1 MLNLFIPS
9 LLLLALP
16 FISSISWPLSL
27 FSLILITLLSITFIW
42 SPFSSPIIYNSFIS
56 LDLMSSSLISLSFWI
71 SALMIATRVKVIQSN
86 RNSNRFT
93 SCVIILCVVLVLAF
107 SINNFFSF
115 YLMFEASLIPTLLLV
130 LGWGYQ
136 PERLQAG
143 IYLMLYTIC
152 ARLPLLI
159 NLLITLKYSGSLS
172 IPLSTLQFSLIY
184 RSIDSIWWLISILA
198 FLVKIPIFI
207 FHLWLPK
214 AHVEAPIA
222 GSIILAGLLLK
233 LGGYGLI
240 RIAYILP
247 YTIFKVRT
255 FCNRISL
262 WGGVLTRFI
271 CLRQRDIKS
280 LIAYSSVGHISLVT
294 LGVVLI
300 NSWGWKGALVII
312 IAHGLCSSCIFALAN
327 INYEST
333 HTRNLFIT
341 KGILCL
347 FPAISFWWFILSIC
361 NIAAPP
367 SINLFGEIVLISS
380 ALWASPAYII
390 PLGLCRF
397 LAAAYSL
404 YLFTATNHGSTPQF
418 INSISIL
425 SPQYY
430 MTCFLHA
437 VPIFIIIL
445 SPDNISQWIW
455 PYSWITT
462 INCRFKGVLYTSAYF
477 ISISVLLPSK
487 QKDWL
492 ISNKVD

>member
-27 FSLILITLLSITFIW
+27 FSLILITFLSVTFIW

-198 FLVKIPIFI
+198 FLVKMPIFI

>member
-1 MLNLFIPS
+1 MLNILFP
-9 LLLLALP
+9 LLLMLLLP
-16 FISSISWPLSL
+16 ILNPIFWSLSVIL
-27 FSLILITLLSITFIW
+27 LILITLLRLTLIW
-42 SPFSSPIIYNSFIS
+42 NPYSSFTLINSLIS
-56 LDLMSSSLISLSFWI
+56 LDLISSRLISLSLWI
-71 SALMIATRVKVIQSN
+71 SALIIVTRVKVFQNKRRANIFSL
-86 RNSNRFT
+86 
-93 SCVIILCVVLVLAF
+93 CVILLCLILILAF
-107 SINNFFSF
+107 SINNLLSF
-115 YLMFEASLIPTLLLV
+115 YLIFEASLIPTLLLV

-143 IYLMLYTIC
+143 LYLILYTIC

-159 NLLITLKYSGSLS
+159 NLLITFNTKGSLS
-172 IPLSTLQFSLIY
+172 TSLRNMNFINIS
-184 RSIDSIWWLISILA
+184 RSIDSIWWLITILA

-240 RIAYILP
+240 RVAYILP
-247 YTIFKVRT
+247 FTMFKIRR
-255 FCNRISL
+255 FCNRISI

-271 CLRQRDIKS
+271 CLRQSDIKS

-294 LGVVLI
+294 LGIILI
-300 NSWGWKGALVII
+300 NSWGWKGALIII

-333 HTRNLFIT
+333 HTRNLYIT

-347 FPAISFWWFILSIC
+347 FPAISFWWFLLSIC

-380 ALWASPAYII
+380 AIWASFAYII

-397 LAAAYSL
+397 IAAAYSL
-404 YLFTATNHGSTPQF
+404 YLFTSTNHGSTPQF
-418 INSISIL
+418 INSIAIL

-430 MTCFLHA
+430 TTCVLHA
-437 VPIFIIIL
+437 APIFILIMRAE
-445 SPDNISQWIW
+445 NISQWIW

-462 INCRFKGVLYTSAYF
+462 LNCRFKSVLYTKAYF
-477 ISISVLLPSK
+477 ISIMCTFAF
-487 QKDWL
+487 QANRL
-492 ISNKVD
+492 INFK

>member
-71 SALMIATRVKVIQSN
+71 SALIIATRVKVIQSN

>member
-1 MLNLFIPS
+1 MLNLIFPIFLLLSLPIFSSSYWSLSLS
-9 LLLLALP
+9 LLIILSFLRLFYIWDPLSCSTLLNSYITLDL
-16 FISSISWPLSL
+16 ISS
-27 FSLILITLLSITFIW
+27 TL
-42 SPFSSPIIYNSFIS
+42 IS
-56 LDLMSSSLISLSFWI
+56 LTFWISSLII
-71 SALMIATRVKVIQSN
+71 ITRAKTFHLN
-86 RNSNRFT
+86 RRRKNFT
-93 SCVIILCVVLVLAF
+93 LCVSGLSLVLIIAF
-107 SINNFFSF
+107 SINNLFSF
-115 YLMFEASLIPTLLLV
+115 YLLFEASLIPTLLLV

-159 NLLITLKYSGSLS
+159 NLLITLNYKGTLSISLS
-172 IPLSTLQFSLIY
+172 GLQLLDMSN
-184 RSIDSIWWLISILA
+184 SINEVWWLITILA
-198 FLVKIPIFI
+198 FLVKIPIFV

-240 RIAYILP
+240 RVSYILP
-247 YTIFKVRT
+247 FTIFKIST

-300 NSWGWKGALVII
+300 NSWGWKGALIMI

-380 ALWASPAYII
+380 AIWASPYYII

-404 YLFTATNHGSTPQF
+404 YLFTSTNHGSVPLF
-418 INSISIL
+418 SNSISIL

-430 MTCFLHA
+430 STCFLHA
-437 VPIFIIIL
+437 VPIFILII
-445 SPDNISQWIW
+445 SAESISQWIW
-455 PYSWITT
+455 PYSWTT
-462 INCRFKGVLYTSAYF
+462 TLNCRFKSVLYTKAYF